1 MRGEPLLPD
10 GRWALQTIVG
20 LFLIASSAALLALVA
35 IVLWSPAKPEPVPA
49 TATPTST
56 PTRRATLSRQTPVA
70 TPGVEPVRCQ
80 ETIGQVADETYFSD
94 VSGTKQTYIVYVPP
108 CYDVTTTRYP
118 TIYLIHGAGVDDIHW
133 ESLGLFEVM
142 DEGIQAGKLAP
153 AIIVLPGGDAE
164 LYMNTSGDLGSY
176 EAQIVDE
183 LIPTVD
189 NLFRT
194 NPRPEMRAI
203 GGISRGGVWALEIGF
218 RHPGLFNIVGG
229 HSPCLN
235 LNGAPPEFN
244 PLKMTDNPTLKTQ
257 RIFLDAGDMDDCRIG
272 ADEQHR
278 ALENSGVPHV
288 YKIWPGRHEN
298 ALWEAHLGDY
308 LDFYTQT
315 WPKPP

>member
-1 MRGEPLLPD
+1 MSSP
-10 GRWALQTIVG
+10 LQTIFG
-20 LFLIASSAALLALVA
+20 LFLTALSAALLALVA
-35 IVLWSPAKPEPVPA
+35 IVLLSPAKPEPVPA

-56 PTRRATLSRQTPVA
+56 PTSQATSGRQTPVA

-80 ETIGQVADETYFSD
+80 EIIGQVSDETYFSD

-118 TIYLIHGAGVDDIHW
+118 TIYLIHGAGVDDTHW
-133 ESLGLFEVM
+133 ESLGLFKVM

-164 LYMNTSGDLGSY
+164 LYMNTSGDRGSY

-235 LNGAPPEFN
+235 LNGAPPEFD

-257 RIFLDAGDMDDCRIG
+257 RIFLDAGDRDDCKIG
-272 ADEQHR
+272 ADEQHL
-278 ALENSGVPHV
+278 ALDNSGVAHV
-288 YKIWPGRHEN
+288 YKIWPGGHEN

-315 WPKPP
+315 WPKQQ

>member
-1 MRGEPLLPD
+1 MSSP
-10 GRWALQTIVG
+10 LQTILG
-20 LFLIASSAALLALVA
+20 LFLTALSAALLALVA
-35 IVLWSPAKPEPVPA
+35 IVLLSPAKPEPVPA

-56 PTRRATLSRQTPVA
+56 PTSRATSGHQTPVA

-80 ETIGQVADETYFSD
+80 ETIGQVADEIYFSD
-94 VSGTKQTYIVYVPP
+94 VSGTEQTYIVYVPP

-118 TIYLIHGAGVDDIHW
+118 TIYLIHGAGVDDTHW
-133 ESLGLFEVM
+133 ESLGLFKVM

-153 AIIVLPGGDAE
+153 AIIVLPSGDAE
-164 LYMNTSGDLGSY
+164 LFMNTSGDPGSY

-183 LIPTVD
+183 LLPTVD

-194 NPRPEMRAI
+194 DPRPEMRAI
-203 GGISRGGVWALEIGF
+203 GGISRGGVWSLEIGF

-235 LNGAPPEFN
+235 LNGAPPEFD
-244 PLKMTDNPTLKTQ
+244 PLKMTDKPTLKTQ
-257 RIFLDAGDMDDCRIG
+257 RIFLDAGDMDDCKIG
-272 ADEQHR
+272 ADEQHL
-278 ALENSGVPHV
+278 ALKNSGVAHV
-288 YKIWPGRHEN
+288 YKIWPGGHEN

-315 WPKPP
+315 WPKQQ